1 MKNKLVVI
9 IALCIVIPSVAL
21 SATDDAKA
29 SDQSRV
35 SRSPISDSENSS
47 FTIQSAG
54 PDVRTSDQQ
63 EKPEDY
69 EGAMTAITQRFSG
82 TLAAIAEAVQQGK
95 ISSEQGKE
103 MSAEQYQLTQ
113 MQFELLS
120 LWRQIEQADVA
131 RIPEAQAKPAP
142 AQDSEIVMVALP
154 FSSLQLNPSLSEYL
168 SLTPSQVAA
177 IEQVMVLERQ
187 SLQPLMT
194 QLRITREKLLAIGSD
209 RMNEKEIKSLAQ
221 SEAGSTGETNRSQRS
236 HAVQN
241 LQNSQ
246 PGPAKETQ
254 RSRTNPGII
263 SRNRRS
269 VANGLNQVNA
279 SRAPTCFERPRIRRS
294 GPCPNLRR

>member
-21 SATDDAKA
+21 SATDGATA
-29 SDQSRV
+29 NDQIRV

-47 FTIQSAG
+47 STIHSTS
-54 PDVRTSDQQ
+54 PDVRTSEPQ

-69 EGAMTAITQRFSG
+69 GGAMMAITQRFSD
-82 TLAAIAEAVQQGK
+82 TLTAIAEAVQQGK
-95 ISSEQGKE
+95 ISGEQGKE

-131 RIPEAQAKPAP
+131 RIPDAP
-142 AQDSEIVMVALP
+142 AKTAPTQDSEIVMVALP

-177 IEQVMVLERQ
+177 IQQVMVLERQ

-194 QLRITREKLLAIGSD
+194 ELRITREKLLATGGD
-209 RMNEKEIKSLAQ
+209 RMNEKEVKSLAQ
-221 SEAGSTGETNRSQRS
+221 AEA
-236 HAVQN
+236 A
-241 LQNSQ
+241 LL
-246 PGPAKETQ
+246 AKL
-254 RSRTNPGII
+254 I
-263 SRNRRS
+263 
-269 VANGLNQVNA
+269 VANARMQSKIYRILSPDQQKKL
-279 SRAPTCFERPRIRRS
+279 SDLERTQGSSAAIES
-294 GPCPNLRR
+294 Q

>member
-29 SDQSRV
+29 NDQTRV
-35 SRSPISDSENSS
+35 SPSPISDSENPSS
-47 FTIQSAG
+47 TIHSTG
-54 PDVRTSDQQ
+54 PDVRTSEQQ
-63 EKPEDY
+63 EKPKDY
-69 EGAMTAITQRFSG
+69 DGVMIAITQKFSA

-95 ISSEQGKE
+95 ISGEQGKE
-103 MSAEQYQLTQ
+103 MSAEQYQLTY

-120 LWRQIEQADVA
+120 LWREIDQQDVA
-131 RIPEAQAKPAP
+131 RIPDAP
-142 AQDSEIVMVALP
+142 AQRAPTQDSEIVMVALP

-177 IEQVMVLERQ
+177 IQQVMVFERQ

-221 SEAGSTGETNRSQRS
+221 AEA
-236 HAVQN
+236 A
-241 LQNSQ
+241 LL
-246 PGPAKETQ
+246 AKL
-254 RSRTNPGII
+254 I
-263 SRNRRS
+263 
-269 VANGLNQVNA
+269 VANARMQSKIYRILSTDQQKKLGDL
-279 SRAPTCFERPRIRRS
+279 ERTQGSSAAIE
-294 GPCPNLRR
+294 GQ